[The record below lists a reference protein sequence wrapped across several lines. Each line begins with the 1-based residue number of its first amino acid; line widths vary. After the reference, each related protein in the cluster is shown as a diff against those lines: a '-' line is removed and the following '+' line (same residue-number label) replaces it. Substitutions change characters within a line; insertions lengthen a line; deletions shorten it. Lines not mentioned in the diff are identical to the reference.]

1 MNPNLIPNLIA
12 NMTYKVSQ
20 RERAIGALFAVLG
33 QLTLG
38 QVLGPTL
45 VKRNSALPER
55 LSDHAMAILRDGEM
69 GEPELTLSPVMYHWQ
84 HETLVELFVADPDAA
99 RRDARMDALLTELA
113 TLIEMDRTLGDV
125 VNYCEIGPPK
135 FDELGADG
143 TSGIKACSLSVV
155 LHYSSAGPLS

>member
-1 MNPNLIPNLIA
+1 MNPNLIA

-38 QVLGPTL
+38 STL

-69 GEPELTLSPVMYHWQ
+69 GEPELT
-84 HETLVELFVADPDAA
+84 EGAA
-99 RRDARMDALLTELA
+99 
-113 TLIEMDRTLGDV
+113 
-125 VNYCEIGPPK
+125 
-135 FDELGADG
+135 
-143 TSGIKACSLSVV
+143 GIKSCVVPIV
-155 LHYSSAGPLS
+155 LHYSSASALG